1 MSNLPMDKSTG
12 YVSVDELVE
21 LAEPP
26 AGFAGGDAQVQST
39 LACAIASVTAVS
51 VISQAAGDNCPS
63 TACTSRCAG
72 T

>member
-1 MSNLPMDKSTG
+1 MSNLPMDRSTG
-12 YVSVDELVE
+12 YISVDELVE

-26 AGFAGGDAQVQST
+26 GGFVGGDAQVQST
-39 LACAIASVTAVS
+39 IACVSATVASATAVS
-51 VISQAAGDNCPS
+51 AAMGDNCPS

>member
-1 MSNLPMDKSTG
+1 MSNLPMDRSTG
-12 YVSVDELVE
+12 YISVDELVE

-26 AGFAGGDAQVQST
+26 AGFAGGDAQAQST
-39 LACAIASVTAVS
+39 PAISATVASATA
-51 VISQAAGDNCPS
+51 ISAAMGDNCPS